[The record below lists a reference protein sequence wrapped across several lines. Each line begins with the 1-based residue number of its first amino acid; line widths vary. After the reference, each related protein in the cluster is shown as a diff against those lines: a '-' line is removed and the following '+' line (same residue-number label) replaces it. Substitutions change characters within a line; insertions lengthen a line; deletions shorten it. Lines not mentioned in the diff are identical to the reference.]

1 MTDFIVNESK
11 FIVDM
16 DEKADSFLSAGE
28 ILPDGLQVSDMLD
41 NAAVWQ
47 IYASEDNSALILA
60 VMPDL
65 AKRWVAEGYIKE
77 SAVFHHVSGGREVA
91 LLISPSSLIVSP
103 VTAVRFEH
111 SQNYARSFFCALFNS
126 RLKNH
131 EINLRDSIFF
141 ELYDVLLPTY
151 TLTRSVADRAI
162 FNNASG
168 LSLTEDLSSPEDLA
182 DPGVSYSYLLKVLR
196 DMNCSI
202 CSCEPYLMHGERV
215 DDFLSVDE
223 DSIITGPLVI
233 REDFQVFATDS
244 DKVVLLMENAFA
256 LSMVEAGLIEQMDL
270 KSVQLG
276 FGVLRALV
284 LNRRFAVECLDDR
297 HYGLTVNSAFK
308 LACTLHRMRVK
319 NAQAGLGEG
328 LYLEEK
334 GIILTKDSDSEMN
347 DAALMRS
354 IMLEGPF
361 ALSPF
366 SYEEIDDAVTL
377 VSRR

>member
-1 MTDFIVNESK
+1 MSDFIVNESK

-151 TLTRSVADRAI
+151 TLTRNVADKAI

-168 LSLTEDLSSPEDLA
+168 LSLTEDLSSPDDLT
-182 DPGVSYSYLLKVLR
+182 DPGVSYPYLLKILR
-196 DMNCSI
+196 DTDCNV
-202 CSCEPYLMHGERV
+202 CSCEPYLVQGERV
-215 DDFLSVDE
+215 DDFLTVEGASV
-223 DSIITGPLVI
+223 ITGPLVI

-244 DKVVLLMENAFA
+244 DKVVLLMENDFA

-297 HYGLTVNSAFK
+297 HYGLTVNSSLK
-308 LACTLHRMRVK
+308 LASTIYRMRVK
-319 NAQAGLGEG
+319 NAQASLNNG

-334 GIILTKDSDSEMN
+334 GIILANNAESKVN

-361 ALSPF
+361 ALAPF
-366 SYEEIDDAVTL
+366 SYEDIDDAVTL
-377 VSRR
+377 ASRR

>member
-1 MTDFIVNESK
+1 MSDFIVNESK

-16 DEKADSFLSAGE
+16 DAKTDSFLSVGE

-41 NAAVWQ
+41 SAAVWQ

-77 SAVFHHVSGGREVA
+77 SSVFHHVSGGREVA

-151 TLTRSVADRAI
+151 TLTRNVADKAI

-168 LSLTEDLSSPEDLA
+168 LSLTEDLSSPDDLT
-182 DPGVSYSYLLKVLR
+182 DPGVSYPYLLKILR
-196 DMNCSI
+196 DTDCNV
-202 CSCEPYLMHGERV
+202 CSCDPYLVQGERV
-215 DDFLSVDE
+215 DDFLTVEGASV
-223 DSIITGPLVI
+223 ITGPLVI

-244 DKVVLLMENAFA
+244 DKVVLLMENADF
-256 LSMVEAGLIEQMDL
+256 
-270 KSVQLG
+270 
-276 FGVLRALV
+276 
-284 LNRRFAVECLDDR
+284 
-297 HYGLTVNSAFK
+297 
-308 LACTLHRMRVK
+308 
-319 NAQAGLGEG
+319 
-328 LYLEEK
+328 
-334 GIILTKDSDSEMN
+334 
-347 DAALMRS
+347 
-354 IMLEGPF
+354 
-361 ALSPF
+361 
-366 SYEEIDDAVTL
+366 EEISPIPAKETRMVPKRSTAFSDVC
-377 VSRR
+377 

>member
-16 DEKADSFLSAGE
+16 DAKTDAFLSAGE

-47 IYASEDNSALILA
+47 IYATEDNSALILA

-65 AKRWVAEGYIKE
+65 AQRWVADGYIKE
-77 SAVFHHVSGGREVA
+77 NAIFHHISGGRAVS

-103 VTAVRFEH
+103 VTAVRFEY

-126 RLKNH
+126 RLKNQ

-141 ELYDVLLPTY
+141 ELYGVLLPTY
-151 TLTRSVADRAI
+151 TLTRNVADRAI

-168 LSLTEDLSSPEDLA
+168 LSLTEDLSSPEDLT
-182 DPGVSYSYLLKVLR
+182 DPGVSYPYLLKVLR
-196 DMNCSI
+196 DMNCHV
-202 CSCEPYLMHGERV
+202 CPNEPYLMQGERV
-215 DDFLSVDE
+215 DDFLTVDDE
-223 DSIITGPLVI
+223 AIITGPLVI
-233 REDFQVFATDS
+233 REDFQLFATDS

-256 LSMVEAGLIEQMDL
+256 LRMVEAGLIEQMDL

-276 FGVLRALV
+276 FGLLRALV

-297 HYGLTVNSAFK
+297 HYGLTVNSALK
-308 LACTLHRMRVK
+308 LAVTIYRMRVK
-319 NAQAGLGEG
+319 NAQASLKGG
-328 LYLEEK
+328 LYIEEK
-334 GIILTKDSDSEMN
+334 GIILANNSAAEIN
-347 DAALMRS
+347 DAAMMRS
-354 IMLEGPF
+354 IMFEGPF
-361 ALSPF
+361 ALAPF
-366 SYEEIDDAVTL
+366 SYDEIDDAVTL